1 MIVWRGWGILSIVI
15 ALAAVAAAQMTTPLL
30 PASSWTF
37 RWHAAVALLVG
48 AGVNFW
54 AGWRLNRRG
63 RLVVDPT
70 TGQTFQVVRGR
81 HDLFF
86 IPMEYWS
93 VVFVL
98 GAAVALF
105 AR

>member
-15 ALAAVAAAQMTTPLL
+15 ALAAMAAVGMTTSL
-30 PASSWTF
+30 PANSWTW

-63 RLVVDPT
+63 RLVVD
-70 TGQTFQVVRGR
+70 GASGRHFEVRGR

-86 IPMEYWS
+86 IPMEYWT
-93 VVFVL
+93 VVFVI
-98 GAAVALF
+98 GAAALLF
-105 AR
+105 VH